1 MNCLNCGASLNESS
15 HCPNCGFDVVIQKK
29 SYLLSNQYYNMG
41 LEKAEIRDLSGA
53 IDLLKRSL
61 KFNKLNIP
69 ARNLLGLVFFET
81 GEAVSALSEWVISKN
96 IMPDGNIAGEY
107 IDRLQAN
114 SNKLDT
120 INQTIKKYNEALACC
135 RSGSSDIAV
144 IQLKKI
150 LTQNPKLIKA
160 YHLLA
165 LNYIEQ
171 KAYEK
176 ARKILKKAA
185 KIDKTNSTTL
195 RFLREVDEQTGL
207 HTSLESR
214 WGRERTRPARGREY
228 EYSDKNDAVIVA
240 PTFRESSTFATLLNL
255 GFGLV
260 VGAFVVWFL
269 VVPANTQRINRQ
281 ANDKITE
288 YSNTMAAQAAE
299 LSKQEAQIKTSEET
313 VNSAQEQINEASER
327 VSSYENLIK
336 ALNAYQEEGYTNA
349 ANALL
354 SVNADLLSVEAK
366 AIYDNIYQNVRSTL
380 FTKLSE
386 TGIELFDN
394 ADYAGAIDPLTQAM
408 EIDNTDYKV
417 LNYLAHAY
425 RETGDNENAI
435 KIFQEI
441 VTQFEG
447 TKRASDA
454 QTYIDELNSSGGT
467 TSEGTTSDGTGDTGG
482 VNPDEGEPV
491 QGEPVAGAGQTAD
504 EQPDAGT
511 GE

>member
-29 SYLLSNQYYNMG
+29 AYLLSNQYYNMG

-53 IDLLKRSL
+53 IDLLMRSL

-69 ARNLLGLVFFET
+69 ARNLLGLVYFET

-96 IMPDGNIAGEY
+96 IMPEGNIAAEY
-107 IDRLQAN
+107 IDRLQSNA
-114 SNKLDT
+114 NKLDT
-120 INQTIKKYNEALACC
+120 INQTIKKYNEALSCC
-135 RSGSSDIAV
+135 RNGSSDIAV

-195 RFLREVDEQTGL
+195 RFLREVDEQTGY

-214 WGRERTRPARGREY
+214 WGREKVKAGRGREY
-228 EYSDKNDAVIVA
+228 EYSTENDSVIVP

-269 VVPANTQRINRQ
+269 VVPATTQRINRQ
-281 ANDKITE
+281 ANEKITD
-288 YSNTMAAQAAE
+288 YSNTMAAQASE
-299 LSKQEAQIKTSEET
+299 LSKKEDQIKTSEET
-313 VNSAQEQINEASER
+313 VNSAQEQINEAGER
-327 VSSYENLIK
+327 VTSYENLIK
-336 ALNAYQEEGYTNA
+336 ALSAFQDDGYTNA
-349 ANALL
+349 ANALM
-354 SVNADLLSVEAK
+354 SVNADLLSVDAR
-366 AIYDNIYQNVRSTL
+366 AIYDNIYANVRSTL
-380 FTKLSE
+380 FAKFKE
-386 TGIELFDN
+386 EGIELFDK
-394 ADYAGAIDPLTQAM
+394 ADYAGSIEPLTQAM
-408 EIDNTDYKV
+408 EIDNTDYEV

-425 RETGDNENAI
+425 RESGDNENAI

-447 TKRASDA
+447 MKRATDA
-454 QTYIDELNSSGGT
+454 QAYIDSLSGGGEA
-467 TSEGTTSDGTGDTGG
+467 SAADNEGNTED
-482 VNPDEGEPV
+482 GEPV
-491 QGEPVAGAGQTAD
+491 QGEPVSGTGQEPGD
-504 EQPDAGT
+504 EQDPSTA
-511 GE
+511 E